1 MLSDMIVTFCGHR
14 QVENEDQ
21 VRQWLENAVDG
32 LIREGADV
40 FYLGGYGGFDRM
52 ALTVVN
58 KAKEAHPGVRA
69 ILVLPYLDRSIDLDA
84 YDGSVYPPL
93 EKVPRRYAISRRN
106 RWMVDQADVVVA
118 YVIHEWGGAATTLR
132 YAEAKKKTIIRF
144 PE

>member
-1 MLSDMIVTFCGHR
+1 MVVTFCGHR
-14 QVENEDQ
+14 EVQEPERVFK
-21 VRQWLENAVDG
+21 WLYETVSG
-32 LIREGADV
+32 LIRDGADV

-52 ALTVVN
+52 ALSAVN

-69 ILVLPYLDRSIDLDA
+69 ILVLPYLDRSMDLDA
-84 YDGSVYPPL
+84 YDGSIYPPL

-132 YAEAKKKTIIRF
+132 YAEAKKKTIKRF

>member
-1 MLSDMIVTFCGHR
+1 MIVTFCGHR

-40 FYLGGYGGFDRM
+40 FYLGGYGGFDRI
-52 ALTVVN
+52 ALSVVN
-58 KAKEAHPGVRA
+58 KAKETHPELRA
-69 ILVLPYLDRSIDLDA
+69 VLVLPYLDRSMDLDA
-84 YDGSVYPPL
+84 YDGSIYPPL
-93 EKVPRRYAISRRN
+93 EKVPRRFAISRRN

>member
-1 MLSDMIVTFCGHR
+1 MVTFCGHR
-14 QVENEDQ
+14 EVQEPEKVQ
-21 VRQWLENAVDG
+21 KWLYETVSG
-32 LIREGADV
+32 LILEGADV

-69 ILVLPYLDRSIDLDA
+69 ILVLPYLDRSMDLDA

-93 EKVPRRYAISRRN
+93 EKVPRCYAISRRN

>member
-1 MLSDMIVTFCGHR
+1 MVTFCGHR
-14 QVENEDQ
+14 EVQEPEK
-21 VRQWLENAVDG
+21 VRKWLYETVSG
-32 LIREGADV
+32 LILDGADV

-58 KAKEAHPGVRA
+58 KAKEVHTGVRA
-69 ILVLPYLDRSIDLDA
+69 ILVLPYLDRSMDLDA
-84 YDGSVYPPL
+84 YDGSIYPPL

-132 YAEAKKKTIIRF
+132 YAEAKRKTIMRF
-144 PE
+144 PT

>member
-14 QVENEDQ
+14 QVENEDK
-21 VRQWLENAVDG
+21 VRRWLENAVDG
-32 LIREGADV
+32 LIRDGADV

-52 ALTVVN
+52 ALSVVN
-58 KAKEAHPGVRA
+58 HAKEAHPSLKA
-69 ILVLPYLDRSIDLDA
+69 ILVLPYLDRSMDLDV
-84 YDGSVYPPL
+84 YDGSIYPPL
-93 EKVPRRYAISRRN
+93 EKVPRRFAISRRN

-132 YAEAKKKTIIRF
+132 YAEAKTKTIIRF

>member
-1 MLSDMIVTFCGHR
+1 MVVTFCGHR

-21 VRQWLENAVDG
+21 VRQWLENAVDS
-32 LIREGADV
+32 LIREGVDV
-40 FYLGGYGGFDRM
+40 FYLGGYGEFDRM
-52 ALTVVN
+52 ALSVVN
-58 KAKEAHPGVRA
+58 KTKEAHPDVRA
-69 ILVLPYLDRSIDLDA
+69 ILVLPYLDRSMDLDA

>member
-1 MLSDMIVTFCGHR
+1 MT
-14 QVENEDQ
+14 
-21 VRQWLENAVDG
+21 
-32 LIREGADV
+32 
-40 FYLGGYGGFDRM
+40 RM
-52 ALTVVN
+52 ALSVVN
-58 KAKEAHPGVRA
+58 KTKEAHPDVRA
-69 ILVLPYLDRSIDLDA
+69 ILVLPYLDRSMDLDA

-106 RWMVDQADVVVA
+106 KWMVDQADVVVA

>member
-1 MLSDMIVTFCGHR
+1 MVVTFCGHK

-58 KAKEAHPGVRA
+58 EAKEAHPGVRA
-69 ILVLPYLDRSIDLDA
+69 ILALPYLDRSMDLDA
-84 YDGSVYPPL
+84 YDGSIYPPL

-118 YVIHEWGGAATTLR
+118 YVIHEWGGAAMTLR
-132 YAEAKKKTIIRF
+132 YAEAKKKTIMRF
-144 PE
+144 PK

>member
-21 VRQWLENAVDG
+21 VRQWLENAVDS
-32 LIREGADV
+32 LTREGADM

-52 ALTVVN
+52 ALSVVN
-58 KAKEAHPGVRA
+58 RTKEVHPGLRA
-69 ILVLPYLDRSIDLDA
+69 ILVLPYLDRSMDLDA
-84 YDGSVYPPL
+84 YDGSIYPPL

-106 RWMVDQADVVVA
+106 KWMVGQADVVVA

>member
-1 MLSDMIVTFCGHR
+1 MVTFFGHR
-14 QVENEDQ
+14 EVQEPEK
-21 VRQWLENAVDG
+21 VRKWLYETVSG
-32 LIREGADV
+32 LILEGADV

-52 ALTVVN
+52 ALSVVN
-58 KAKEAHPGVRA
+58 HAKEAHPGVRA
-69 ILVLPYLDRSIDLDA
+69 ILVLPYLDRSMDLDA
-84 YDGSVYPPL
+84 YDGSIYPPL
-93 EKVPRRYAISRRN
+93 EKVPRRFAISRRN

>member
-1 MLSDMIVTFCGHR
+1 MIVTFCGHR

-21 VRQWLENAVDG
+21 VRQRLENAVDG

-52 ALTVVN
+52 ALSVVN
-58 KAKEAHPGVRA
+58 KTKEAHPDVRA
-69 ILVLPYLDRSIDLDA
+69 ILVLPYLDRSMDLDV
-84 YDGSVYPPL
+84 YDGSIYPPL
-93 EKVPRRYAISRRN
+93 EKVPRRFAISRRN

>member
-1 MLSDMIVTFCGHR
+1 MVTFCGHR
-14 QVENEDQ
+14 EVQEPEKVQ
-21 VRQWLENAVDG
+21 KWLHETVSG
-32 LIREGADV
+32 LILEGADV

-58 KAKEAHPGVRA
+58 KAKEAHTGVRA
-69 ILVLPYLDRSIDLDA
+69 ILVLPYLDRSMDLDA
-84 YDGSVYPPL
+84 YDGSIYPPL
-93 EKVPRRYAISRRN
+93 EKVPRRFAISRRN

>member
-1 MLSDMIVTFCGHR
+1 MVTFCGHR
-14 QVENEDQ
+14 EVQEPEKVQ
-21 VRQWLENAVDG
+21 KWLYETVSG
-32 LIREGADV
+32 LILEGADV

-69 ILVLPYLDRSIDLDA
+69 ILVLPYLDRSLDLDA

>member
-1 MLSDMIVTFCGHR
+1 MVVTFCGHK

-52 ALTVVN
+52 ALSAVN
-58 KAKEAHPGVRA
+58 KAKEAHPSVRA
-69 ILVLPYLDRSIDLDA
+69 ILVLPYLDRSMDLDA
-84 YDGSVYPPL
+84 YDGSIYPPL

-144 PE
+144 PDS

>member
-1 MLSDMIVTFCGHR
+1 MVTFCGHR
-14 QVENEDQ
+14 EVQEPERVFK
-21 VRQWLENAVDG
+21 WLYETVSG
-32 LIREGADV
+32 LIRDGADV
-40 FYLGGYGGFDRM
+40 FYLGGYGGFGRM
-52 ALTVVN
+52 ALSAVN
-58 KAKEAHPGVRA
+58 KAKEAHPGLRA
-69 ILVLPYLDRSIDLDA
+69 ILVLPYLDRSMDLDA
-84 YDGSVYPPL
+84 YDGSIYPPL

>member
-1 MLSDMIVTFCGHR
+1 MMVTFCGHR
-14 QVENEDQ
+14 EVQEPEK
-21 VRQWLENAVDG
+21 VRKWLYETVSG
-32 LIREGADV
+32 LILDGADV

-58 KAKEAHPGVRA
+58 KAKEVHTGVRA
-69 ILVLPYLDRSIDLDA
+69 ILVLPYLDRSMDLDA
-84 YDGSVYPPL
+84 YDGSIYPPL

-132 YAEAKKKTIIRF
+132 YAEAKRKTIMRF
-144 PE
+144 PK

>member
-1 MLSDMIVTFCGHR
+1 MVTFCGHR
-14 QVENEDQ
+14 EVQEPEK
-21 VRQWLENAVDG
+21 VRKWLYETVSG
-32 LIREGADV
+32 LILEGADV

-52 ALTVVN
+52 ALSAVN
-58 KAKEAHPGVRA
+58 KAKEAHPGLRA
-69 ILVLPYLDRSIDLDA
+69 ILVLPYLNSSMDLDA
-84 YDGSVYPPL
+84 YDGSIYPPL

-132 YAEAKKKTIIRF
+132 YAEAKKKTIMRF

>member
-1 MLSDMIVTFCGHR
+1 MVTFCGHR
-14 QVENEDQ
+14 EVQEPEKVQ
-21 VRQWLENAVDG
+21 KWLYETVSG
-32 LIREGADV
+32 LILEGADV
-40 FYLGGYGGFDRM
+40 FYLGGYGEFDRM
-52 ALTVVN
+52 ALSVVN
-58 KAKEAHPGVRA
+58 KTKEAHPDVRA
-69 ILVLPYLDRSIDLDA
+69 ILVLPYLDRSMDLDA

>member
-1 MLSDMIVTFCGHR
+1 MIVTFCGHR

-52 ALTVVN
+52 ALSVVN
-58 KAKEAHPGVRA
+58 KAKEAHPGLKS
-69 ILVLPYLDRSIDLDA
+69 ILVLPYLNSSMDLDA
-84 YDGSVYPPL
+84 YDGSIYPPL

-106 RWMVDQADVVVA
+106 RWMVDQADVVIA

-132 YAEAKKKTIIRF
+132 YAEAKKKTIKRF

>member
-1 MLSDMIVTFCGHR
+1 MMVTFCGHR
-14 QVENEDQ
+14 EVQEPEK
-21 VRQWLENAVDG
+21 VRKWLYETVSG

-52 ALTVVN
+52 ALSVVN
-58 KAKEAHPGVRA
+58 QAKEAHPGLKV
-69 ILVLPYLDRSIDLDA
+69 ILVLPYLDRSMDLDA

-93 EKVPRRYAISRRN
+93 EKVPRRFAISRRN

-118 YVIHEWGGAATTLR
+118 YVIHEWGGAAMTLR
-132 YAEAKKKTIIRF
+132 YAEAKRKTIMRF

>member
-1 MLSDMIVTFCGHR
+1 MMVTFCGHR
-14 QVENEDQ
+14 EVQEPEKVQ
-21 VRQWLENAVDG
+21 KWLYETVSG
-32 LIREGADV
+32 LILEGADV

-69 ILVLPYLDRSIDLDA
+69 ILVLPYLDRSMDLDA
-84 YDGSVYPPL
+84 YDGSIYPPL

>member
-1 MLSDMIVTFCGHR
+1 MVTFCGHR
-14 QVENEDQ
+14 EVQEPEK
-21 VRQWLENAVDG
+21 VRKWLYETVSG

-52 ALTVVN
+52 ALSVVN
-58 KAKEAHPGVRA
+58 KAKEAHPDVRA
-69 ILVLPYLDRSIDLDA
+69 ILVLPYLDRSMDLDA

-93 EKVPRRYAISRRN
+93 EKVPRRFAISRRN

-132 YAEAKKKTIIRF
+132 YAEAKRKTIMRF
-144 PE
+144 PK

>member
-1 MLSDMIVTFCGHR
+1 MVTFCGHR
-14 QVENEDQ
+14 EVQEPEKVQ
-21 VRQWLENAVDG
+21 KWLYETVSG
-32 LIREGADV
+32 LILEGADV
-40 FYLGGYGGFDRM
+40 FYLGGYGEFDRM
-52 ALTVVN
+52 ALSVVN
-58 KAKEAHPGVRA
+58 KIKEAHPDVRA
-69 ILVLPYLDRSIDLDA
+69 ILVLPYLDRPMDLDA

-93 EKVPRRYAISRRN
+93 EKVLRRYAISRRN

>member
-1 MLSDMIVTFCGHR
+1 MVVTFCGHR
-14 QVENEDQ
+14 EVQEPERVFK
-21 VRQWLENAVDG
+21 WLYETVSG

-52 ALTVVN
+52 ALSAVN
-58 KAKEAHPGVRA
+58 KAKEAHPGLRA
-69 ILVLPYLDRSIDLDA
+69 ILVLPYLNSSMDLDA
-84 YDGSVYPPL
+84 YDGSIYPPL

-132 YAEAKKKTIIRF
+132 YAEAKKKTIMRF

>member
-1 MLSDMIVTFCGHR
+1 MIVTFCGHR
-14 QVENEDQ
+14 QVENEDK
-21 VRQWLENAVDG
+21 VRHWLENVVEG
-32 LIREGADV
+32 LIRDGADC

-58 KAKEAHPGVRA
+58 EAKEAHPGVRA
-69 ILVLPYLDRSIDLDA
+69 ILALPYLDRSMDLDA
-84 YDGSVYPPL
+84 YDGSIYPSL

-118 YVIHEWGGAATTLR
+118 YVIHEWGGAAMTLR

>member
-1 MLSDMIVTFCGHR
+1 MVTFCGHR
-14 QVENEDQ
+14 EVQEPEK
-21 VRQWLENAVDG
+21 VRKWLYETVSG

-40 FYLGGYGGFDRM
+40 FYLGGYGGFDRI
-52 ALTVVN
+52 ALSVVN
-58 KAKEAHPGVRA
+58 KAKETHPGLRA
-69 ILVLPYLDRSIDLDA
+69 VLVLPYLDRSMDLDA
-84 YDGSVYPPL
+84 YDGSIYPPL
-93 EKVPRRYAISRRN
+93 EKVPRRFAISRRN

>member
-1 MLSDMIVTFCGHR
+1 MVTFCGHR
-14 QVENEDQ
+14 EVQEPEKVQ
-21 VRQWLENAVDG
+21 KWLYETVSG
-32 LIREGADV
+32 LILEGADV

-69 ILVLPYLDRSIDLDA
+69 ILVLPYLDRSMDLDA
-84 YDGSVYPPL
+84 YDGSIYPPL

>member
-1 MLSDMIVTFCGHR
+1 MVTFYGHR
-14 QVENEDQ
+14 EVQEPEKVWKWLNET
-21 VRQWLENAVDG
+21 VSG
-32 LIREGADV
+32 LIRDGADC
-40 FYLGGYGGFDRM
+40 FSLGGYGGFDRM
-52 ALTVVN
+52 ALSVVN

-69 ILVLPYLDRSIDLDA
+69 ILVLPYLDRSMDLDA

-132 YAEAKKKTIIRF
+132 YAEARKKTIMRF
-144 PE
+144 PK

>member
-1 MLSDMIVTFCGHR
+1 MVVTFCGHK

-52 ALTVVN
+52 ALSAVN
-58 KAKEAHPGVRA
+58 KAKEAHPSVRA
-69 ILVLPYLDRSIDLDA
+69 ILVLPYLDRSMDLDA
-84 YDGSVYPPL
+84 YDGSIYPPL

-132 YAEAKKKTIIRF
+132 YAEAKKKTIMRF
-144 PE
+144 PK

>member
-1 MLSDMIVTFCGHR
+1 MMVTFCGHR
-14 QVENEDQ
+14 EVQEPEKVQ
-21 VRQWLENAVDG
+21 KWLYETISG
-32 LIREGADV
+32 LILEGADV
-40 FYLGGYGGFDRM
+40 FYLGGYGGFDQM
-52 ALTVVN
+52 ALSAVN

-69 ILVLPYLDRSIDLDA
+69 ILVLPYLDRSMDLDA
-84 YDGSVYPPL
+84 YDGSIYPPL

-132 YAEAKKKTIIRF
+132 YAEAKKKTILRF

>member
-1 MLSDMIVTFCGHR
+1 MVTFCGHR
-14 QVENEDQ
+14 EVQEPEK
-21 VRQWLENAVDG
+21 VRKWLYETVSG
-32 LIREGADV
+32 LILDGADV

-58 KAKEAHPGVRA
+58 KAKEVHTGVRA
-69 ILVLPYLDRSIDLDA
+69 ILVLPYLDRSMDLDA
-84 YDGSVYPPL
+84 YDGSIYPPL

-132 YAEAKKKTIIRF
+132 YAEAKRKTIMRF
-144 PE
+144 PK